1 MSTRNKIHAAISALS
16 VASCG
21 VVSADTGLYLGAGIG
36 QVTTRD
42 FEDTDFN
49 QDDSG
54 FKLFGGWR
62 AKFFGIEGG
71 YRDLGE
77 PTELGEVMD
86 AFGIDGLSVKTTG
99 WDLYAML
106 IAPIGPLE
114 FFAKAGGV
122 YWQVEA
128 NFAGLREE
136 RDGGSAAWGLGAALR
151 FGPVSI
157 RAEYES
163 FEVDVLD
170 KLDMYSIGAAFHF

>member
-1 MSTRNKIHAAISALS
+1 MNKNASAALLVSGLS
-16 VASCG
+16 LCG
-21 VVSADTGLYLGAGIG
+21 VALADTGLYLGAGIG

-54 FKLFGGWR
+54 FKIFGGWR
-62 AKFFGIEGG
+62 AKYFGIEGG

-77 PTELGEVMD
+77 PTELGEVID
-86 AFGIDGLSVKTTG
+86 ALGLEGLSVKTTG

-106 IAPIGPLE
+106 IAPIGPVEL
-114 FFAKAGGV
+114 FAKGGGV

-128 NFAGLREE
+128 NLGGLREE
-136 RDGGSAAWGLGAALR
+136 RDGGSPAWGLGAALR
-151 FGPVSI
+151 LGPVSL

-170 KLDMYSIGAAFHF
+170 KLDMYSVSAILNF

>member
-1 MSTRNKIHAAISALS
+1 MNKKTFAAVFAATLSTGGTAL
-16 VASCG
+16 
-21 VVSADTGLYLGAGIG
+21 ADTGFYLGAGIG

-49 QDDSG
+49 EDDSG

-62 AKFFGIEGG
+62 SKFFGIEGG

-77 PTELGEVMD
+77 PTELGEVLD

-114 FFAKAGGV
+114 LFAKGGGV

-128 NFAGLREE
+128 NLGGLREE
-136 RDGGSAAWGLGAALR
+136 RDGGSPAWGLGAAIRL
-151 FGPVSI
+151 GPVSV

-170 KLDMYSIGAAFHF
+170 KLDMYSVSALINF